1 METMPAP
8 TPPPKLTTSPIERLC
23 ATSFQKPCVLTV
35 RSVTGTMPRWLTPP
49 IVRSAIVPLRLAFH
63 VPAGSGMERVC
74 ARCSAPRRGS
84 VDVVV
89 AGRRYRCHMTEHP
102 PAVVLSH
109 PPVSL
114 LHAANPVVRFLLRTP
129 LAGVLRNQVMVVNVT
144 GRRTGRRYSI
154 PLSAHR
160 IDGDLYALSSAPWKH
175 NFRGGA
181 AAEVLL
187 GGKT

>member
-1 METMPAP
+1 
-8 TPPPKLTTSPIERLC
+8 
-23 ATSFQKPCVLTV
+23 
-35 RSVTGTMPRWLTPP
+35 
-49 IVRSAIVPLRLAFH
+49 
-63 VPAGSGMERVC
+63 
-74 ARCSAPRRGS
+74 
-84 VDVVV
+84 
-89 AGRRYRCHMTEHP
+89 MTEHP

-181 AAEVLL
+181 PSPTAS
-187 GGKT
+187 GGHSP